1 MEEEH
6 QEQTLSGDGISEKW
20 RELLEKMP
28 TEIFC
33 TFKTNLPKAYKIDE
47 VPMSIS
53 TEFNK
58 TDLSAMIRSFLESKG
73 RAIDEE
79 TLFEFMING
88 KFVQGN
94 LKSHIIRNGINTES
108 TIEVHYTMAM
118 PKPKL
123 DQELPQEDWVSCIS
137 SAYELN
143 GSNFI
148 LFNLLFRQKQK
159 KQSSPLP
166 QCSTAASVC
175 SMKKGTASL
184 QSTCPKS
191 PSRAAP

>member
-1 MEEEH
+1 MEEEP
-6 QEQTLSGDGISEKW
+6 QEQTIQEEGLSEKW
-20 RELLEKMP
+20 KELLEKMP

-33 TFKTNLPKAYKIDE
+33 TFKTNLPKAFKIDE

-53 TEFNK
+53 TDFGK
-58 TDLSAMIRSFLESKG
+58 SDLSGMIRSYLEAKN
-73 RAIDEE
+73 RPIEEE

-123 DQELPQEDWVSCIS
+123 DKELPQEDWVSCIS

-143 GSNFI
+143 GSNFNFFI
-148 LFNLLFRQKQK
+148 I
-159 KQSSPLP
+159 
-166 QCSTAASVC
+166 
-175 SMKKGTASL
+175 G
-184 QSTCPKS
+184 
-191 PSRAAP
+191 